1 MSDGMIN
8 NSTPS
13 ANVAISSPDL
23 PSLCIQRIART
34 ETIGI
39 LANRDAKNILR
50 FEVSVIS
57 TIIATVK
64 VIFARYAIGAINNGI
79 VIKFR

>member
-13 ANVAISSPDL
+13 AKTAISSPDL

-39 LANRDAKNILR
+39 LANKDAKKILR
-50 FEVSVIS
+50 FEVSVIN

-64 VIFARYAIGAINNGI
+64 VIFARYAIGAINNAMAF
-79 VIKFR
+79 KFR

>member
-1 MSDGMIN
+1 MIN
-8 NSTPS
+8 KSTPS
-13 ANVAISSPDL
+13 AKIAISSPDL
-23 PSLCIQRIART
+23 PSLCIQRIARID
-34 ETIGI
+34 TIGI
-39 LANRDAKNILR
+39 LAKREARNKLR